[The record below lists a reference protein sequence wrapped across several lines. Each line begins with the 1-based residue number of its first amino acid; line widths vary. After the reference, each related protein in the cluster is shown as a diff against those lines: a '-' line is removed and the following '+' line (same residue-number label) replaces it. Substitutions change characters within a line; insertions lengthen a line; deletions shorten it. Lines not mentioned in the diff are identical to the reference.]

1 MCILKY
7 ILTPLIALWHV
18 LLAGCYTVTLKR
30 IAPPVEPTM
39 FVQVFQTFSAL
50 NDFWL
55 TTPSNPLEFLTDQS
69 SFFSSIQIST
79 FFCCNCIVFAV
90 RGVPMLRV
98 QEYQETLLCLSMILK
113 LFQCCTIV
121 GSPFCPILS
130 IFQQLDVLFC
140 LLYEYQLFFTV
151 DVLCSLSEA
160 IRYSGFR
167 NITILKL
174 LSR

>member
-90 RGVPMLRV
+90 GGISMLRV
-98 QEYQETLLCLSMILK
+98 QEYQGIKTHVMLGNDDFHRRMSRKCHTFQVVWKRNLVFCPSWKQCFIWLSINLYSNLSMSYK
-113 LFQCCTIV
+113 
-121 GSPFCPILS
+121 CPWKFL
-130 IFQQLDVLFC
+130 
-140 LLYEYQLFFTV
+140 E
-151 DVLCSLSEA
+151 
-160 IRYSGFR
+160 
-167 NITILKL
+167 
-174 LSR
+174 